1 MNDPRADHR
10 VSSGHGPS
18 QETILVFYLTPGP
31 VTGLGIHAP
40 LAAALPADIAGIR
53 DVVQGLLLHVFW
65 AERYGVRLTDERK
78 AEVNLRRVDRQLA
91 RLLELDPSP
100 LPRARPVERRLVG
113 NCRDFST
120 LMAGLLRARGI
131 PARARCGFGT
141 YFRPER
147 YEDHWTCECWDA
159 DAGRWRLVDAQLDAF
174 QRETLRVDF
183 DPLDVPRN
191 RFLCGGAAWLACR
204 SGSADPER
212 FGIHDLHGLWFV
224 RGDLVRDFMAL
235 NKVELLPWDH
245 GWGHLGGEDEAT
257 YPLMDRIA
265 RLAEAPDESFE
276 EIRSLFAADTGF
288 SPPAGL
294 LG

>member
-1 MNDPRADHR
+1 MLA
-10 VSSGHGPS
+10 
-18 QETILVFYLTPGP
+18 FYGAPGP
-31 VTGLGIHAP
+31 VTGLGSHAH
-40 LAAALPADIAGIR
+40 LAAALPADIAAIR

-65 AERYGVRLTDERK
+65 AERYGVKLTDARK

-100 LPRARPVERRLVG
+100 LPQARPIERRLVG

-120 LMAGLLRARGI
+120 LMAGLLRAKGI

-141 YFRPER
+141 YFLSDH

-174 QRETLRVDF
+174 QREKLGIDF

-212 FGIHDLHGLWFV
+212 FGIHDMHGLWFV

-235 NKVELLPWDH
+235 NKVEILPWDH
-245 GWGHLGGEDEAT
+245 GWGHLGGEDEAA

-265 RLAEAPDESFE
+265 RLVETPDESFQ
-276 EIRSLFAADTGF
+276 EIRSLFTADRGF

-294 LG
+294 LD